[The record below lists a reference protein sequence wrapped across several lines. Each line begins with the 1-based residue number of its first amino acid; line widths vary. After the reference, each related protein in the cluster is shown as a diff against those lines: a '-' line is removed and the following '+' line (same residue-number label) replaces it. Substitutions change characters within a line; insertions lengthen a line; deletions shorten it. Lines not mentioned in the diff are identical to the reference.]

1 MRHLICA
8 LLLCF
13 ASPFALAALDLNT
26 ATEAELDALPGV
38 GPSRAQAIIEYRRT
52 HGDFAS
58 VDDLGKVKGIGDK
71 TLAELKPLLTTAGA
85 RGAIAQSPSAPLES
99 GDAAP
104 SGFPWWVLIAGVV
117 VAVVAVVFMLR
128 RSASASTQAAA
139 PAASPVADRAA
150 GSAPAPIAAPA
161 SVPKSAPPPRPAA
174 SASAQAPIAAAPSAT
189 RPPPPRPAGGPATPV
204 QAAAPESSSPS
215 APKPAGA
222 PPKPAGSR

>member
-1 MRHLICA
+1 MRHLICV

-71 TLAELKPLLTTAGA
+71 TLAELKPLLTAGA
-85 RGAIAQSPSAPLES
+85 RGAIAQSPSAPLGS
-99 GDAAP
+99 GGAAP
-104 SGFPWWVLIAGVV
+104 SGFPWWMLIAGVV
-117 VAVVAVVFMLR
+117 VAVVAVVFMRR
-128 RSASASTQAAA
+128 RSASASTQAVA

-150 GSAPAPIAAPA
+150 GSAPAPIAAP
-161 SVPKSAPPPRPAA
+161 
-174 SASAQAPIAAAPSAT
+174 
-189 RPPPPRPAGGPATPV
+189 
-204 QAAAPESSSPS
+204 
-215 APKPAGA
+215 
-222 PPKPAGSR
+222 